1 MKRILKWFF
10 PASIKPTN
18 EFKTDGMYAVKS
30 AAIKQLIAMY
40 SDRNRYQSCTSNY
53 WMTTDDWQALFAYDD
68 EQVEMYKQELLLLE
82 AEKLL
87 GNIK

>member
-1 MKRILKWFF
+1 MKKIFKWFF
-10 PASIKPTN
+10 PAAIKPTN
-18 EFKTDGMYAVKS
+18 EFKKEGEYATKVTACKY
-30 AAIKQLIAMY
+30 LIAMY
-40 SDRNRYQSCTSNY
+40 SDRNRYHSCPNSY